1 MHSHIAVINEDNKV
15 IAVVKLGDQFKER
28 LATAISEETGELLF
42 VDQFMLPEPSA
53 EMIRY
58 QAQLEVSLEGYRPT
72 LYLAPTWE
80 Y

>member
-15 IAVVKLGDQFKER
+15 IAVVKLGDQFMER
-28 LATAISEETGELLF
+28 LNGAISDETGEEADVYLPREAPSPELIRFQVEVLLN
-42 VDQFMLPEPSA
+42 
-53 EMIRY
+53 
-58 QAQLEVSLEGYRPT
+58 EGSRA